1 MNIHNLMEEVVGHR
15 INKLSNQI
23 KEVNAC
29 WLTCDCEN
37 CRADAISYVLNRI
50 APRYVVSGRGVIH
63 ARDILQDAQIKAD
76 IDALGIEGI
85 RIISSTKRPF
95 HSSARTECIVEASEK
110 PVFNFPIIQGSILE
124 GNTFEPLANATVTLK
139 MDGKEVDMADI
150 TWANPL
156 NTYSSTKGSYSFWPK
171 AIEAENADETKKF
184 NFSIE
189 VNRPGYD
196 QVNYAFDTVL
206 ISENKIRKEL
216 DTTVS
221 LKIMDL
227 VMFRE
232 EIKNTM
238 NRMIK
243 D

>member
-15 INKLSNQI
+15 INKLYNQI

-124 GNTFEPLANATVTLK
+124 GNSFEPLANATVTLK

-189 VNRPGYD
+189 VKRPGYD

>member
-1 MNIHNLMEEVVGHR
+1 M
-15 INKLSNQI
+15 
-23 KEVNAC
+23 
-29 WLTCDCEN
+29 
-37 CRADAISYVLNRI
+37 
-50 APRYVVSGRGVIH
+50 IH

-85 RIISSTKRPF
+85 RIISSTKRPL

-171 AIEAENADETKKF
+171 AIEAGNADETKKF

-189 VNRPGYD
+189 VKRPGYD

>member
-1 MNIHNLMEEVVGHR
+1 MNFVIGECFASGA
-15 INKLSNQI
+15 NKLI
-23 KEVNAC
+23 KKHGKP
-29 WLTCDCEN
+29 DF
-37 CRADAISYVLNRI
+37 
-50 APRYVVSGRGVIH
+50 
-63 ARDILQDAQIKAD
+63 
-76 IDALGIEGI
+76 
-85 RIISSTKRPF
+85 ISSHGQTIYHVPAN
-95 HSSARTECIVEASEK
+95 STLQIGESSVISARTECIVEASEK

-189 VNRPGYD
+189 VKRPGYD

-238 NRMIK
+238 DRMIK